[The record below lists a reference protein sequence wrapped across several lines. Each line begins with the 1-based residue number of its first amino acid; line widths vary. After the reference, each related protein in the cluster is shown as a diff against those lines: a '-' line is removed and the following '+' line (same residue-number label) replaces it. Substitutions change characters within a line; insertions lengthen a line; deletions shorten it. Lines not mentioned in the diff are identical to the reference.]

1 MDTAR
6 PVSAGNPCPFLR
18 ALVAQGL
25 VNDDFQPVGRLSD
38 TICRISRI
46 SDGGKP
52 LPFVLVAL
60 IALAANGLSPAQIWR
75 NGQRG
80 VHVSGLRGGP
90 LDKGGVGSR
99 VIGVNGEADEEQLQR
114 LAGFGS
120 MKTDLAG
127 ATELGLDADEIK
139 RFMEANWERA
149 AGKRRAIDRKLMD
162 GEWPVLLQVLGKQG
176 TSGRYLAV
184 ADIDGSWSTGRCRNA
199 SPHASRSDQPTVSRP
214 NDVTIASC

>member
-1 MDTAR
+1 MDIAR

-18 ALVAQGL
+18 ALVAQGM
-25 VNDDFQPVGRLSD
+25 VNDDFQPVGRLSE
-38 TICRISRI
+38 TICAISRA

-52 LPFVLVAL
+52 LPFLLVAM
-60 IALAANGLSPAQIWR
+60 IALVANGLSPAQIWR
-75 NGQRG
+75 NAQSG

-90 LDKGGVGSR
+90 LDKQGVGSR
-99 VIGVNGEADEEQLQR
+99 VIGVNGAVNEAELER

-120 MKTDLAG
+120 MKTDIAG
-127 ATELGLDADEIK
+127 ATEPGLDADEIK

-176 TSGRYLAV
+176 KAGRYLAV
-184 ADIDGSWSTGRCRNA
+184 ADIRRLVVDRA
-199 SPHASRSDQPTVSRP
+199 LPEHIASRLKG
-214 NDVTIASC
+214 